1 MRHNYVIMTQTS
13 ENSVLNIH
21 QFSTPQIFWEKDGFK
36 CYSFQASDPEFFHT
50 LQMLKDFV
58 YSINVSAGNEYP
70 RKDDGLDPYSTWIY
84 VLYEN
89 ELLSCMRI
97 VIKNPNNKIPLESAY
112 LVENPKKQYRVD
124 ESNVADW
131 NSVAF
136 ITSLKGAKAAKLN
149 FACVAEY
156 CLNQK
161 FNLVY
166 GMFNDQRK
174 GIGRIYLEAGAEIS
188 KKFPDKIQFKD
199 FKTLGEPATFTI
211 IEIKKN
217 SLQKLSEIL
226 RS

>member
-1 MRHNYVIMTQTS
+1 
-13 ENSVLNIH
+13 
-21 QFSTPQIFWEKDGFK
+21 
-36 CYSFQASDPEFFHT
+36 
-50 LQMLKDFV
+50 MLKDFV

-70 RKDDGLDPYSTWIY
+70 RKDDGLDPYSTWLY
-84 VLYEN
+84 VLFEN
-89 ELLSCMRI
+89 ELQSCMRI
-97 VIKNPNNKIPLESAY
+97 VVKKPENLIPLESAF
-112 LVENPKKQYRVD
+112 LAENPEKQYCVT

-136 ITSLKGAKAAKLN
+136 VTSLKGAKAAKLN

-156 CLNQK
+156 CLNQN
-161 FNLVY
+161 FDIVY

-188 KKFPDKIQFKD
+188 KKFSGKIAFKD
-199 FKTLGEPATFTI
+199 FKTFGKPATFTI

>member
-1 MRHNYVIMTQTS
+1 MTQTTQD
-13 ENSVLNIH
+13 SVLNIH
-21 QFSTPQIFWEKDGFK
+21 QYSTPPIFWEKDAFI
-36 CYSFQASDPEFFHT
+36 CHSFQASDPKHFHT

-58 YSINVSAGNEYP
+58 YSINMNAGNEYP
-70 RKDDGLDPYSTWIY
+70 RKDDGLDPYTTWFY
-84 VLYEN
+84 VINEN

-97 VIKNPNNKIPLESAY
+97 VLKKPENLIPLESAH
-112 LVENPKKQYRVD
+112 LAENPEKQYRVN

-136 ITSLKGAKAAKLN
+136 VSSLKGAKAAKLN
-149 FACVAEY
+149 FACVSEF

-161 FNLVY
+161 FDVVY
-166 GMFNDQRK
+166 GMFNDRRK
-174 GIGRIYLEAGAEIS
+174 GIGRIYLEAGAQVS
-188 KKFPDKIQFKD
+188 KKFPDKISFQD

-211 IEIKKN
+211 IEIEKN